1 MFIVIKKKKRSEV
14 PTLHIEAVDK
24 VLEQWAWVASGEAGG
39 RVAAVK

>member
-1 MFIVIKKKKRSEV
+1 MLIVIKKKKSEV

-24 VLEQWAWVASGEAGG
+24 VLEQWAWVASGETGR